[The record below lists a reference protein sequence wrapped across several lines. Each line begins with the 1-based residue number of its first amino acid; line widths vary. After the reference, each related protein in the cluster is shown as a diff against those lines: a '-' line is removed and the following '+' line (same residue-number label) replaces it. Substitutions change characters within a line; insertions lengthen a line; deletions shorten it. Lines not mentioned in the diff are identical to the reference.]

1 MELDQNKMLNS
12 AVNKREQ
19 VAGAEA
25 EERVLK
31 WSIGLKSKLLQMQ
44 LLMVK
49 ILMETSKK
57 LVQKIRRKMPK
68 LKLMQLCDP
77 RSLQK

>member
-68 LKLMQLCDP
+68 LKLMQL
-77 RSLQK
+77 

>member
-12 AVNKREQ
+12 AVNNKREQ

-68 LKLMQLCDP
+68 LKLMQL
-77 RSLQK
+77 

>member
-12 AVNKREQ
+12 AVNKRQQ
-19 VAGAEA
+19 VVGAVA
-25 EERVLK
+25 EGKVHK

-49 ILMETSKK
+49 ILMEMSKK

-68 LKLMQLCDP
+68 LKLMQL
-77 RSLQK
+77 